1 MQLLNDNFK
10 RSRDNFL
17 YNDHFRFQD
26 QESQRLK
33 MSVKIRQEF
42 EPQTA
47 EAAQL
52 AQLQESNALVKR
64 QTESNIQGNIQG

>member
-1 MQLLNDNFK
+1 
-10 RSRDNFL
+10 
-17 YNDHFRFQD
+17 
-26 QESQRLK
+26 